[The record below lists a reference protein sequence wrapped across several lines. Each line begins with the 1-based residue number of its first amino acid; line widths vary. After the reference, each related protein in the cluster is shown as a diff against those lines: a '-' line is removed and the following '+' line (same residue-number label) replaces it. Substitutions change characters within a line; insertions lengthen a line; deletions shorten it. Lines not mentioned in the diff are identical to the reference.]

1 MASDSEMSQSSKLE
15 LEEAAADPNPA
26 WKGASKR
33 RQKKAKETKK
43 EARAKKEIF
52 DTIIVGAGA
61 AGIGVGIAL
70 AHSGVGNFVI
80 IDRGSVGSSFESW
93 PEETRFITPSF
104 PSNSIGMLDLN
115 SIAVGVSPAY
125 NMRIEHPTGS
135 EYAQHLQDLA
145 EFFELPIRENAEVLQ
160 ITNEDGVFSVETDD
174 WTISSKNVI
183 WAAGEFLYPRLEGFP
198 GSELC
203 RHTATLENYADLD
216 GDDFLVIGGYES
228 GVDAAY
234 HLSKRGKKV
243 TIFDKDD
250 PWGLDTSDPSVSLS
264 TFSYER
270 MRDASF
276 EDNVTLF
283 AENAVS
289 SIELVDG
296 VYELKSEDG
305 QVFKSKTQ
313 PLLASGFV
321 GSHTLVSHLF
331 EEREDGF
338 PLLNERD
345 ESTKVPG
352 MYLCGPSVRH
362 DNHDFCFI
370 FKFRQRFAVVAQSI
384 ASSLDIPTDEF
395 VQAYRDW
402 GMYLD
407 DLSCCGQEC
416 LTC

>member
-1 MASDSEMSQSSKLE
+1 MGSKSEVSQVLESSE
-15 LEEAAADPNPA
+15 DTQNV
-26 WKGASKR
+26 
-33 RQKKAKETKK
+33 
-43 EARAKKEIF
+43 F
-52 DTIIVGAGA
+52 DVIIIGAGA
-61 AGIGVGIAL
+61 AGIGAGIAL

-80 IDRGSVGSSFESW
+80 IDRGLVGSSFASW
-93 PEETRFITPSF
+93 PDETRFITPSF

-125 NMRIEHPTGS
+125 NMRIEHPNGS
-135 EYAQHLQDLA
+135 EYAKHLQDLA
-145 EFFELPIRENAEVLQ
+145 EFFELPVRENAEVVQ
-160 ITNEDGVFSVETDD
+160 ITNEEGLFRVETND

-183 WAAGEFLYPRLEGFP
+183 WAAGEFLYPRLGGFT

-203 RHTATLENYADLD
+203 RHTATLANYADLD

-228 GVDAAY
+228 GTDAAY

-243 TIFDKDD
+243 IMFDKDD
-250 PWGLDTSDPSVSLS
+250 PWGLDASDPSTSLS
-264 TFSYER
+264 TFTYER
-270 MRDASF
+270 MREARF
-276 EDNVTLF
+276 EEKVTLYP
-283 AENAVS
+283 ENAVTS
-289 SIELVDG
+289 VELLDG
-296 VYELKSEDG
+296 KYELKTEDG
-305 QVFKSKTQ
+305 QVFRSKTQ
-313 PLLASGFV
+313 PLLAGGFD
-321 GSHTLVSHLF
+321 GSHALVSHLF
-331 EEREDGF
+331 EKREDGF

-352 MYLCGPSVRH
+352 IYLCGPSVRH

-384 ASSLDIPTDEF
+384 ASSMGIETDDF

-416 LTC
+416 VSC

>member
-1 MASDSEMSQSSKLE
+1 MESKSEVSQVLESSE
-15 LEEAAADPNPA
+15 DT
-26 WKGASKR
+26 
-33 RQKKAKETKK
+33 QDV
-43 EARAKKEIF
+43 F
-52 DTIIVGAGA
+52 DAVIIGAGA
-61 AGIGVGIAL
+61 AGIGAGIAL

-80 IDRGSVGSSFESW
+80 IDRGVVGSSFASW
-93 PEETRFITPSF
+93 PDETRFITPSF

-125 NMRIEHPTGS
+125 NMRIEHPNGS
-135 EYAQHLQDLA
+135 EYAKHLQDLA
-145 EFFELPIRENAEVLQ
+145 EFFELPVRENAEVVQ
-160 ITNEDGVFSVETDD
+160 ITNTEGVFRVETND

-183 WAAGEFLYPRLEGFP
+183 WAAGEFLYPRLGGFT

-203 RHTATLENYADLD
+203 RHTATLANYSDLE
-216 GDDFLVIGGYES
+216 GEDFLVIGGYES
-228 GVDAAY
+228 GTDAAY

-243 TIFDKDD
+243 TMFDKDD
-250 PWGLDTSDPSVSLS
+250 PWGLDASDPSASLS
-264 TFSYER
+264 TFTYER
-270 MRDASF
+270 MREASF
-276 EDNVTLF
+276 EEKVTLF
-283 AENAVS
+283 PENTVTS
-289 SIELVDG
+289 VELLDG

-305 QVFKSKTQ
+305 RVFRSKTQ
-313 PLLASGFV
+313 PLLAGGFD
-321 GSHTLVSHLF
+321 GSHTLVSNLF
-331 EEREDGF
+331 EKREDGF

-352 MYLCGPSVRH
+352 IYLCGPSVRH

-384 ASSLDIPTDEF
+384 ASSMGIQTDDF

-416 LTC
+416 VSC